1 MGRISVPI
9 KVALG
14 YVFVVSILGVSAW
27 LVYDNTRTYVTTN
40 AAERVLMQRRSVA
53 DSLVYS
59 FLEMNNNESAV
70 YFGMDGSWQEFDRS
84 VTLTQHIA
92 DSLKTLAGDSLL
104 GVKTDELVRLL
115 ERKREN
121 TRVMMGMMSRGKGGS
136 HLDSKLHDLHTGR
149 DSLIIHPEGTGV
161 RERRETVY
169 EVVKTRKN
177 FFGRLADAFRKSRND
192 TVSVRSD
199 SGTLVADSL
208 TRSVNIG
215 DTVAGVLAEIKKAE
229 TEDHIERMAY
239 LDRSEKDMQAVGMQL
254 ARRIDQLLKDIRTD
268 AYLSV
273 QAFFDNDV
281 AGRRAVLNKIILLS
295 AVVLLFNI
303 RRDVRRDREYS
314 LNLER
319 AKNRSEQLM
328 RQRER
333 LLLTITHDIKAPAA
347 SISGFIGLLEEYV
360 DGGKPALYLKNIRS
374 SASHLLRLV
383 GALLDYH
390 QLEKGR
396 MEVKNT
402 SFRPSRLVSGCV
414 EDMRPQAAEK
424 GLRLVCSTSG
434 CGTAVCLGDAFRI
447 RQILD
452 NLLNNAIKYTFTG
465 VVRVTAEVG
474 GGRLLLKVAD
484 TGQGMTPE
492 ESRRVFDAFT
502 RLDGAQGIE
511 GVGLGLSIT
520 RELVTLL
527 GGNVSLRSVKGQ
539 GTTFT
544 VNLPVD
550 VSHASDGE
558 PERNAAADKPAM
570 PPCGSLDIIIVDDDK
585 LQLQLLTEMLSRLS
599 GGKWRLTV
607 CRRIDEARRMLAS
620 SAYDILITDIEMPE
634 MNGADFIRSIDR
646 GGMAVVAMTAHDRS
660 VRTLLEE
667 AGFDGCL
674 FKPFDMDTLAG
685 VIMSVSGRKADAP
698 AAAQSGD
705 AGRFAPLTAF
715 AAGDAGAERE
725 ILTTFASE
733 LSAQEKALRKAAE
746 ESDRAEAAR
755 VSHKALPVLTM
766 INAAITGALGG
777 LSSSG
782 SASLSD
788 QEFAARCTYVADGMA
803 EIRLEVEALLR
814 SVE

>member
-136 HLDSKLHDLHTGR
+136 HLDSKLHDLHSGR

-254 ARRIDQLLKDIRTD
+254 ARRI
-268 AYLSV
+268 
-273 QAFFDNDV
+273 
-281 AGRRAVLNKIILLS
+281 
-295 AVVLLFNI
+295 
-303 RRDVRRDREYS
+303 
-314 LNLER
+314 
-319 AKNRSEQLM
+319 
-328 RQRER
+328 
-333 LLLTITHDIKAPAA
+333 
-347 SISGFIGLLEEYV
+347 
-360 DGGKPALYLKNIRS
+360 
-374 SASHLLRLV
+374 
-383 GALLDYH
+383 
-390 QLEKGR
+390 
-396 MEVKNT
+396 
-402 SFRPSRLVSGCV
+402 
-414 EDMRPQAAEK
+414 
-424 GLRLVCSTSG
+424 
-434 CGTAVCLGDAFRI
+434 

-452 NLLNNAIKYTFTG
+452 NLLSNAIKYTFTG
-465 VVRVTAEVG
+465 EVRVTAEVG
-474 GGRLLLKVAD
+474 GGRLLLKVSD

-544 VNLPVD
+544 VTLPVD

-746 ESDRAEAAR
+746 GADRAEAAR